1 MQGIAEPNMVVIAED
16 TRRLLGNLFELGDLG
31 AKNLKGITGP
41 LHAWAALRASSVES
55 RFEALH
61 TTGLTALV
69 GREEELELLLRRWS
83 RAKTGEGQVVL
94 LSGEAGIGKSRL
106 TAALLENLASEPHTR
121 LRYFC
126 SPQHTDSAFY
136 PIIGRMERAAGLRYD
151 DKPQAKLDKL
161 DTLLAQTSTSI
172 QDAALFAEMLSLPN
186 DGRYPALELIS
197 EQRRQRTLDALAAQ
211 LPGLARQQPVLMIV
225 EDAHWIDPTSLE
237 VFGRTVDQI
246 KTLPG
251 LLIVTFRPEFN
262 PPWAGRSHVMS
273 LALNRLGERET
284 AAIIARLVGN
294 KELPADVMAEIVER
308 TDGIPLWEESAPK
321 RGFFR
326 RLRQRLKGTRQKFV
340 HRIDRLVLGK
350 KVIDEDLLDELEE
363 ILITSDLGVKTTAM
377 LLRKVADKVKRKE
390 LSDPARLMEHIRE
403 EIRGVLSVEAPVL
416 DYRAHKPLVVM
427 IVGVNGTGKTTTTG
441 KLANQLKLQG
451 LKPMLVAG
459 DTFRAAAVEQLSIWG
474 ERVGV
479 PVIKQKSGSDPS
491 AVVFDALDAAVSR
504 DIDVVLM
511 DTAGRMHTKVN
522 LMEELK
528 KIHRVINKKMPDA
541 PHEVFLVL
549 DASTGQNALSQAKL
563 FKEQIGL
570 TGLILTKLD
579 GTAKGGIIAAICEEL
594 QIPVRYIG
602 IGESIDDLRPFDPE
616 EFTNAL
622 F

>member
-1 MQGIAEPNMVVIAED
+1 MIRWFKRKKKKDPG
-16 TRRLLGNLFELGDLG
+16 
-31 AKNLKGITGP
+31 
-41 LHAWAALRASSVES
+41 
-55 RFEALH
+55 EAQKEI
-61 TTGLTALV
+61 
-69 GREEELELLLRRWS
+69 REKDIEQEEELQDE
-83 RAKTGEGQVVL
+83 EVL
-94 LSGEAGIGKSRL
+94 FEDAL
-106 TAALLENLASEPHTR
+106 T
-121 LRYFC
+121 
-126 SPQHTDSAFY
+126 
-136 PIIGRMERAAGLRYD
+136 
-151 DKPQAKLDKL
+151 
-161 DTLLAQTSTSI
+161 
-172 QDAALFAEMLSLPN
+172 
-186 DGRYPALELIS
+186 PALAPEPGAA
-197 EQRRQRTLDALAAQ
+197 EEPEPETLAPETAEEEEPWEEEEETWEEEEAAQ
-211 LPGLARQQPVLMIV
+211 
-225 EDAHWIDPTSLE
+225 
-237 VFGRTVDQI
+237 
-246 KTLPG
+246 
-251 LLIVTFRPEFN
+251 
-262 PPWAGRSHVMS
+262 
-273 LALNRLGERET
+273 
-284 AAIIARLVGN
+284 
-294 KELPADVMAEIVER
+294 
-308 TDGIPLWEESAPK
+308 EEGAPK

-403 EIRGVLSVEAPVL
+403 EIRAVLSVEAPVL

-579 GTAKGGIIAAICEEL
+579 GTAKGGIIAAICDEL

>member
-1 MQGIAEPNMVVIAED
+1 MIRWFKRKKKKDSGEVQNDIREKDIEQ
-16 TRRLLGNLFELGDLG
+16 
-31 AKNLKGITGP
+31 
-41 LHAWAALRASSVES
+41 
-55 RFEALH
+55 
-61 TTGLTALV
+61 
-69 GREEELELLLRRWS
+69 EEELQDE
-83 RAKTGEGQVVL
+83 EVL
-94 LSGEAGIGKSRL
+94 FEEALVLGPESTEEPEPETL
-106 TAALLENLASEPHTR
+106 APETAEEEEPWEEEEETW
-121 LRYFC
+121 
-126 SPQHTDSAFY
+126 
-136 PIIGRMERAAGLRYD
+136 E
-151 DKPQAKLDKL
+151 
-161 DTLLAQTSTSI
+161 
-172 QDAALFAEMLSLPN
+172 E
-186 DGRYPALELIS
+186 E
-197 EQRRQRTLDALAAQ
+197 EAAQ
-211 LPGLARQQPVLMIV
+211 
-225 EDAHWIDPTSLE
+225 
-237 VFGRTVDQI
+237 
-246 KTLPG
+246 
-251 LLIVTFRPEFN
+251 
-262 PPWAGRSHVMS
+262 
-273 LALNRLGERET
+273 
-284 AAIIARLVGN
+284 
-294 KELPADVMAEIVER
+294 
-308 TDGIPLWEESAPK
+308 EEGAPK

-403 EIRGVLSVEAPVL
+403 EIRAVLSVEAPVL

-579 GTAKGGIIAAICEEL
+579 GTAKGGIIAAICDEL

>member
-1 MQGIAEPNMVVIAED
+1 MIRWFKRKKKKD
-16 TRRLLGNLFELGDLG
+16 
-31 AKNLKGITGP
+31 KG
-41 LHAWAALRASSVES
+41 
-55 RFEALH
+55 EAQKDIRE
-61 TTGLTALV
+61 TDIEQ
-69 GREEELELLLRRWS
+69 EEELQDEEAVLEEA
-83 RAKTGEGQVVL
+83 RAPEPEAAEEPEPETLATEAAEEGETWPEEETWEEEEETWEEE
-94 LSGEAGIGKSRL
+94 EAG
-106 TAALLENLASEPHTR
+106 
-121 LRYFC
+121 
-126 SPQHTDSAFY
+126 
-136 PIIGRMERAAGLRYD
+136 
-151 DKPQAKLDKL
+151 
-161 DTLLAQTSTSI
+161 AQ
-172 QDAALFAEMLSLPN
+172 
-186 DGRYPALELIS
+186 
-197 EQRRQRTLDALAAQ
+197 
-211 LPGLARQQPVLMIV
+211 
-225 EDAHWIDPTSLE
+225 
-237 VFGRTVDQI
+237 
-246 KTLPG
+246 
-251 LLIVTFRPEFN
+251 
-262 PPWAGRSHVMS
+262 
-273 LALNRLGERET
+273 
-284 AAIIARLVGN
+284 
-294 KELPADVMAEIVER
+294 
-308 TDGIPLWEESAPK
+308 EESAHEEGVPR

-340 HRIDRLVLGK
+340 RRIDRLVLGK

-363 ILITSDLGVKTTAM
+363 ILITSDLGVKTTGI

-390 LSDPARLMEHIRE
+390 LSDPARLMEQIRE
-403 EIRGVLSVEAPVL
+403 AIKAVLSVEAPVL
-416 DYRAHKPLVVM
+416 DYRAHKPMVVM

-441 KLANQLKLQG
+441 KLANQLKQQG

-491 AVVFDALDAAVSR
+491 AVVFDALDAAVAR

-579 GTAKGGIIAAICEEL
+579 GTAKGGIIAAICDEL

>member
-1 MQGIAEPNMVVIAED
+1 MIRWFKRKKKKDKGEVQKDIRETDIEQEEDLQDEEVPFEESGAPGSEAAEEPEPEPEPEALAPEATEEEETWAEEED
-16 TRRLLGNLFELGDLG
+16 T
-31 AKNLKGITGP
+31 
-41 LHAWAALRASSVES
+41 W
-55 RFEALH
+55 
-61 TTGLTALV
+61 
-69 GREEELELLLRRWS
+69 EEEEE
-83 RAKTGEGQVVL
+83 AQEG
-94 LSGEAGIGKSRL
+94 G
-106 TAALLENLASEPHTR
+106 
-121 LRYFC
+121 
-126 SPQHTDSAFY
+126 
-136 PIIGRMERAAGLRYD
+136 
-151 DKPQAKLDKL
+151 
-161 DTLLAQTSTSI
+161 AQ
-172 QDAALFAEMLSLPN
+172 
-186 DGRYPALELIS
+186 
-197 EQRRQRTLDALAAQ
+197 
-211 LPGLARQQPVLMIV
+211 
-225 EDAHWIDPTSLE
+225 
-237 VFGRTVDQI
+237 
-246 KTLPG
+246 
-251 LLIVTFRPEFN
+251 
-262 PPWAGRSHVMS
+262 
-273 LALNRLGERET
+273 
-284 AAIIARLVGN
+284 
-294 KELPADVMAEIVER
+294 
-308 TDGIPLWEESAPK
+308 EEGAPK

-340 HRIDRLVLGK
+340 RRIDRLVLGK

-363 ILITSDLGVKTTAM
+363 ILITSDLGVKTTGL

-390 LSDPARLMEHIRE
+390 LSDPARLMENIRE
-403 EIRGVLSVEAPVL
+403 EIKGVLSVEAPVL

-579 GTAKGGIIAAICEEL
+579 GTAKGGIIAAICDEL

>member
-1 MQGIAEPNMVVIAED
+1 
-16 TRRLLGNLFELGDLG
+16 
-31 AKNLKGITGP
+31 
-41 LHAWAALRASSVES
+41 
-55 RFEALH
+55 
-61 TTGLTALV
+61 
-69 GREEELELLLRRWS
+69 
-83 RAKTGEGQVVL
+83 
-94 LSGEAGIGKSRL
+94 
-106 TAALLENLASEPHTR
+106 
-121 LRYFC
+121 
-126 SPQHTDSAFY
+126 
-136 PIIGRMERAAGLRYD
+136 
-151 DKPQAKLDKL
+151 
-161 DTLLAQTSTSI
+161 
-172 QDAALFAEMLSLPN
+172 
-186 DGRYPALELIS
+186 
-197 EQRRQRTLDALAAQ
+197 
-211 LPGLARQQPVLMIV
+211 
-225 EDAHWIDPTSLE
+225 
-237 VFGRTVDQI
+237 
-246 KTLPG
+246 
-251 LLIVTFRPEFN
+251 
-262 PPWAGRSHVMS
+262 
-273 LALNRLGERET
+273 
-284 AAIIARLVGN
+284 
-294 KELPADVMAEIVER
+294 
-308 TDGIPLWEESAPK
+308 
-321 RGFFR
+321 
-326 RLRQRLKGTRQKFV
+326 
-340 HRIDRLVLGK
+340 LGK

-363 ILITSDLGVKTTAM
+363 ILITSDLGVRTTAI

-390 LSDPARLMEHIRE
+390 LSDPARLIEHIRE
-403 EIRGVLSVEAPVL
+403 EIKAVLSVEAPVL
-416 DYRAHKPLVVM
+416 DYRAHKPTVIM
-427 IVGVNGTGKTTTTG
+427 IEGVNGTGKTTTTG

-579 GTAKGGIIAAICEEL
+579 GTAKGGIIAAICDEL

-602 IGESIDDLRPFDPE
+602 IGESLDDLRPFDPE